1 MPEGGQ
7 MDRRRMSY
15 FLALLGILILLAI
28 LLFAQGTARRRAKA
42 KKKKPCHIRD
52 VGRHFPLGY
61 TGAESAGKD
70 RP

>member
-28 LLFAQGTARRRAKA
+28 LLFAQGTARRRAGITL
-42 KKKKPCHIRD
+42 PDEI
-52 VGRHFPLGY
+52 GRAHV
-61 TGAESAGKD
+61 
-70 RP
+70 